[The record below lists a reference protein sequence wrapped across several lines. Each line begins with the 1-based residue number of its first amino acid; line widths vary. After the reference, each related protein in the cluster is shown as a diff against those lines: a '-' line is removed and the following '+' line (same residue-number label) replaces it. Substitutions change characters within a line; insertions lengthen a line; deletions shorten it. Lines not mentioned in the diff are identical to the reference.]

1 MPSELLID
9 SWTLQ
14 CAGTL
19 LNHGLTGGDA
29 SELVLSA
36 DRKRFKYARR
46 SEDVVN
52 ARCLFQTLDSMVFAE
67 SVCVDQDSAGTWAD
81 VPDFHPL
88 VKTGV
93 IVARPFQPIRDQW
106 LPARERFIE
115 ELCVCPSMR
124 KLHRQNVALF
134 RKTQENVD
142 RFFSQL
148 IWGGAG
154 MLARA
159 HALGIPY
166 LSHPLR
172 DSWFRNVGRLFGPAS
187 AQQRLREF
195 VGEQRVQVLK
205 RTDQTGF
212 LARLNLPSI
221 TVIAVQEA
229 TSLSQLT
236 QIAQQL
242 RAEYAPLRRW
252 LGEFQRAMDASNTR
266 EILAKEKVLQSV
278 ARHIDATCSAFPVGD
293 TTLQIGTSW
302 LKATL
307 KSGDPI
313 NSLQNQFGVRA
324 MLNRLVLAPAGRD
337 AVRKLVRL
345 CGEKN
350 SKTGVNFER
359 EFLLASS
366 PA

>member
-1 MPSELLID
+1 MSSELLID

-14 CAGTL
+14 SAGTL
-19 LNHGLTGGDA
+19 LNHGQTGGDA
-29 SELVLSA
+29 SELVLSD

-52 ARCLFQTLDSMVFAE
+52 ARSLFQALDSLVFAE
-67 SVCVDQDSAGTWAD
+67 TVCVDQDSAVTWAD
-81 VPDFHPL
+81 VEDFIPL
-88 VKTGV
+88 VKGGV
-93 IVARPFQPIRDQW
+93 IVARPFQPIREQW
-106 LPARERFIE
+106 LPARERFVE
-115 ELCVCPSMR
+115 ELCICAPMR
-124 KLHRQNVALF
+124 KLHRQNVA
-134 RKTQENVD
+134 RYKKSRENVD

-172 DSWFRNVGRLFGPAS
+172 DSWFQNVGRLFGSAS

-195 VGEQRVQVLK
+195 VGEQRVHVLK
-205 RTDQTGF
+205 RTDHTGF
-212 LARLNLPSI
+212 LARLNLPPI
-221 TVIAVQEA
+221 TVLAIQEA
-229 TSLSQLT
+229 QSLSQVVA
-236 QIAQQL
+236 IAQQL

-252 LGEFQRAMDASNTR
+252 LGEFQRALDASDTR
-266 EILAKEKVLQSV
+266 EILAHEKILQSV
-278 ARHIDATCSAFPVGD
+278 ARHIDATCSAFPVGE

-302 LKATL
+302 VKATL

-313 NSLQNQFGVRA
+313 NSLRNQFGVRA
-324 MLNRLVLAPAGRD
+324 MLNRLVLAPTGRE
-337 AVRKLVRL
+337 AVRKLARL

-350 SKTGVNFER
+350 SKVGINFER

>member
-9 SWTLQ
+9 NWTLQ

-19 LNHGLTGGDA
+19 LHRGMTGGGA
-29 SELVLSA
+29 SELMLSA
-36 DRKRFKYARR
+36 DRKRFKYASR
-46 SEDVVN
+46 SEDLVN
-52 ARCLFQTLDSMVFAE
+52 ARSLFQILDSIVFAE
-67 SVCVDQDSAGTWAD
+67 ALCVDQDSAVTWAD
-81 VPDFHPL
+81 VSDFLPL
-88 VKTGV
+88 VKEHV
-93 IVARPFQPIRDQW
+93 IVTRPFQSIRDQW

-124 KLHRQNVALF
+124 KLHQRNVALF
-134 RKTQENVD
+134 KKTQQNVD

-172 DSWFRNVGRLFGPAS
+172 DSWFRSVGRLFGPAS
-187 AQQRLREF
+187 AQQRLQEF

-205 RTDQTGF
+205 RTDRTGF
-212 LARLNLPSI
+212 LARLSLPPI
-221 TVIAVQEA
+221 AAIAVQEA
-229 TSLSQLT
+229 TSLAQVIT
-236 QIAQQL
+236 IARQL
-242 RAEYAPLRRW
+242 RREYAPLRRW
-252 LGEFQRAMDASNTR
+252 LVEFQKAMDASDT
-266 EILAKEKVLQSV
+266 KEVLRNEKILQSV

-302 LKATL
+302 LKVTL

-313 NSLQNQFGVRA
+313 NSLRNQFGVRA
-324 MLNRLVLAPAGRD
+324 VLNRLVLAPAGRD
-337 AVRKLVRL
+337 VVRKLTRL
-345 CGEKN
+345 CGEQN
-350 SKTGVNFER
+350 SKAGVAFER
-359 EFLLASS
+359 ELWLAS
-366 PA
+366 AEA